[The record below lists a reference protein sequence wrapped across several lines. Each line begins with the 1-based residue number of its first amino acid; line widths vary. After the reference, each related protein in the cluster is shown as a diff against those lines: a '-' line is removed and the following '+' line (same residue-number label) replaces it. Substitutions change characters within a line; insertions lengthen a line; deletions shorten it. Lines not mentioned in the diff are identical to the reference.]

1 MQDRPSEPLPDAI
14 ERMTGKIV
22 NALVIAAAILAL
34 AIYARPGPPKYQA
47 VATGDGRVVR
57 VNTSNGAIVSCDA
70 SRCLL
75 VHSGGHSLDRAP
87 KQRALPPQPAPAP
100 AQPQP
105 QPAAPPR

>member
-1 MQDRPSEPLPDAI
+1 MPDQPGESLPDAI

-57 VNTSNGAIVSCDA
+57 VNTSNGTIVSCDA

-87 KQRALPPQPAPAP
+87 KQRPLPPQTAP

-105 QPAAPPR
+105 ATPAR